1 MKKRSMYTAALT
13 ALLVA
18 GYTGSAAGDAPD
30 QARFPEAAVQ
40 LYFNTLRGN
49 EAALRELLKEMP
61 KGADLHSHLSGAV
74 TTERLIEWGAEDGL
88 CVDTA
93 TFTASPPPCQQGQVP
108 LAMTQTDPTLYNNV
122 LAAWS
127 MEGFQGSLLEAH
139 QHFFDTFGKFGAVLS
154 DARTDDAIADVL
166 STAGKNHQSYVEL
179 MQGFNSSQVGSIAS
193 TYIHPGD
200 PWDEAYLL
208 EKRAQI
214 MADPVFSATLNATKS
229 ALENSHQGARELLG
243 CHTANPDPGCKVD
256 ARFILSANRT
266 RDRGYVFAQWVYAYE
281 LAQVAPEVVGVNLV
295 SPEEHPN
302 SLLYYDD
309 EMFALD
315 VLRRFNQAD
324 PARRPVHISLHAGE
338 LIPEVLPSTPEGQ
351 RHLTFHIRHA
361 VEIAH
366 AERIGHGTDVLGE
379 TDGDGVRDLLR
390 DMRAADA
397 MVEICLTS
405 NAVLLGKE
413 GRDHPVNTYL
423 KQHVPVALSTD
434 DEGVFR
440 SDITDEYLRAFTV
453 QKLGYRT
460 LKNMVRT
467 SLEHS
472 FLPGPSLWA
481 TPSRYDRVTD
491 VCTDDALGNPAPS
504 ADCAQ
509 LLINSERAAM
519 QWKLE
524 ADFRAFEKTLAH
536 NAFN

>member
-1 MKKRSMYTAALT
+1 
-13 ALLVA
+13 
-18 GYTGSAAGDAPD
+18 
-30 QARFPEAAVQ
+30 
-40 LYFNTLRGN
+40 
-49 EAALRELLKEMP
+49 
-61 KGADLHSHLSGAV
+61 
-74 TTERLIEWGAEDGL
+74 
-88 CVDTA
+88 
-93 TFTASPPPCQQGQVP
+93 
-108 LAMTQTDPTLYNNV
+108 MTQTDPTLYNNV

-166 STAGKNHQSYVEL
+166 STAGKNHQIYVEL
-179 MQGFNSSQVGSIAS
+179 MQGFNSSQVGSVAS

-214 MADPVFSATLNATKS
+214 MADPVFSATLNATKN
-229 ALENSHQGARELLG
+229 ALESSLQGARELLG
-243 CHTANPDPGCKVD
+243 CHTANPDPGCNVD

-315 VLRRFNQAD
+315 ILRRFNQAA

-379 TDGDGVRDLLR
+379 TDGDGVLDLLR
-390 DMRAADA
+390 DMRAADT

-413 GRDHPVNTYL
+413 GRNHPVNTYL
-423 KQHVPVALSTD
+423 KQRVPVALSTD
-434 DEGVFR
+434 DQGVFR

-481 TPSRYDRVTD
+481 APSRYDRVTE
-491 VCTDDALGNPAPS
+491 VCANDALGDAAPS

-536 NAFN
+536 SAFN